1 MNRIALEEYL
11 AFSGWSGYIA
21 NENHSHMKTES
32 TSTGH
37 SGSSA
42 PGLPPDGRKLVLVGN
57 PNVGKSKIFSMLTGQ
72 YVIVS
77 NYPGTTVEVKS
88 GKATDLDYYVT
99 DTPGITSVVPRSE
112 EERVALKTLMSENV
126 AAVLQVGDAQNL
138 RRTLLLTIAL
148 IEADVPLVLD
158 LNIADEAEK
167 KGYVIDTARLSKSLG
182 IPVVMTVATQGK
194 GREELLDALRHPTK
208 SPLRIAYDS
217 RVHEAAADI
226 ASHLPEYPVSRR
238 AVALTLLA
246 GNPSLVNDL
255 LGDEAAESR
264 AIKDIIGRTQARVLE
279 PLSRV
284 ILDARMAFVERLIR
298 ECVSLRTG
306 RGFRSQFA
314 ERLDR
319 FSTHPL
325 GGVLLLLGIL
335 FVIYEFVGVFAA
347 GTVVDF
353 IQNVIFGEWLLPPIM
368 ESLSRVPYALVRDF
382 LVGPYGQI
390 TMGITYAIAIVFP
403 TVTAFYIVFS
413 FLEDTGY
420 LPRLEVMINRLFSL
434 IGLNGK
440 AVIPIILGFGC
451 GTMAAIVTRILE
463 TRRERIIATLILA
476 LGIPCAPQMGLILGM
491 FARIGFIPLVLFFVL
506 LAAQLMATGWLA
518 SKLLPGQ
525 TTAFVTELPPYRLP
539 QLRNVAGKTVYR
551 SYWFVREVIPW
562 FLLGTAMLFAADLTG
577 VLPGLKKM
585 LEPVVVGFLSL
596 PADTAEGF
604 ILGFLRREYVA
615 AYFFD
620 LYGRGLMD
628 HLQAFVATMVM
639 TLFVPCV
646 ANTFVIIKERGVLV
660 GLGIVCFVV
669 VYAITA
675 GGVLNAAL
683 RLLHVTF

>member
-1 MNRIALEEYL
+1 MEQA
-11 AFSGWSGYIA
+11 A
-21 NENHSHMKTES
+21 KTEQ
-32 TSTGH
+32 TM
-37 SGSSA
+37 
-42 PGLPPDGRKLVLVGN
+42 PPAHGGDPQERKLVLVGN

-88 GKATDLDYYVT
+88 GKATDLDYYVV

-112 EERVALKTLMSENV
+112 EERVTLKTLLSGNV

-138 RRTLLLTIAL
+138 RRTLLLTLAL
-148 IEADVPLVLD
+148 LETDLPVVLD

-182 IPVVMTVATQGK
+182 IPVVMTVATEGK
-194 GREELLDALRHPTK
+194 GRRELLDAVSRPSKSSLRF
-208 SPLRIAYDS
+208 AYDP
-217 RVHEAAADI
+217 RVEKAVSELAAD
-226 ASHLPEYPVSRR
+226 LPDYPVSKRS
-238 AVALTLLA
+238 VALTLMS
-246 GNPSLVNDL
+246 GNLSLVDSLPGGGETENR
-255 LGDEAAESR
+255 S
-264 AIKDIIGRTQARVLE
+264 IKEIITRTQVQVLE

-284 ILDARMAFVERLIR
+284 IMDARMALVERLIR
-298 ECVSLRTG
+298 ECVVHKESM
-306 RGFRSQFA
+306 GFRSRFA
-314 ERLDR
+314 GILDR

-325 GGVLLLLGIL
+325 GGMVLLLGIL

-353 IQNVIFGEWLLPPIM
+353 FQNVIFGEILLPPIIGV
-368 ESLSRVPYALVRDF
+368 LSRIPYALLRDF

-403 TVTAFYIVFS
+403 TVTAFFIVFS

-420 LPRLEVMINRLFSL
+420 LPRLEVILNRLFSL

-440 AVIPIILGFGC
+440 AVIPIVLGFGC

-476 LGIPCAPQMGLILGM
+476 LGIPCAPQMGMILGM
-491 FARIGFIPLVLFFVL
+491 FARIGFVPLVLFFVL
-506 LAAQLMATGWLA
+506 LTVQLIAAGWLA

-539 QLRNVAGKTVYR
+539 QLKNVAGKTVYR

-562 FLLGTAMLFAADLTG
+562 FLLGTALLFVADVTG
-577 VLPGLKKM
+577 ALPGLKN
-585 LEPVVVGFLSL
+585 LLSPVVVGLLSL
-596 PADTAEGF
+596 PADTSEGF
-604 ILGFLRREYVA
+604 ILGLLRREYVA

-620 LYGRGLMD
+620 IYGRGLID
-628 HLQAFVATMVM
+628 NLQAFVATMVM

-646 ANTFVIIKERGVLV
+646 ANTFVIMKERGLLV
-660 GLGIVCFVV
+660 GLAIVCFVV

-675 GGVLNAAL
+675 GGILNAVL